1 MNALDALWHILHF
14 TAPALAVAALLSIRG
29 PFWGSKWRFSGFW
42 WRFVLNTL
50 VSVLALA
57 LGLWFLGNDAKML
70 SYMAMVLACASS
82 QWCLMRAWRR

>member
-1 MNALDALWHILHF
+1 MNAFDALWHILHF
-14 TAPALAVAALLSIRG
+14 TAPALAVAALLSLRG

-57 LGLWFLGNDAKML
+57 LGLWFLGKDAKML

>member
-1 MNALDALWHILHF
+1 
-14 TAPALAVAALLSIRG
+14 
-29 PFWGSKWRFSGFW
+29 
-42 WRFVLNTL
+42 
-50 VSVLALA
+50 VLALA

>member
-1 MNALDALWHILHF
+1 MAFFGFL
-14 TAPALAVAALLSIRG
+14 VAFCLEHLGI
-29 PFWGSKWRFSGFW
+29 
-42 WRFVLNTL
+42 
-50 VSVLALA
+50 VLALA

>member
-1 MNALDALWHILHF
+1 MNAFDALWHILHF

-50 VSVLALA
+50 VSVLALV

-70 SYMAMVLACASS
+70 SYTAMVLACASS

>member
-14 TAPALAVAALLSIRG
+14 TAPALAVAALLSLRG
-29 PFWGSKWRFSGFW
+29 PFWGSRWRFSGFW

-57 LGLWFLGNDAKML
+57 LGLWFLGNDGKML
-70 SYMAMVLACASS
+70 SYLAMVLACASS
-82 QWCLMRAWRR
+82 QWCLIRSWRA